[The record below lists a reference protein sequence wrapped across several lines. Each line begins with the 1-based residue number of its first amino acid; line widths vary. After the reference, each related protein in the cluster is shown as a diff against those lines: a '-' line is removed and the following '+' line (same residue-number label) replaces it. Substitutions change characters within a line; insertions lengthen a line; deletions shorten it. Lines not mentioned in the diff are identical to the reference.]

1 MRPRKGLTV
10 AQQLQAPLNQALL
23 NRAYRAYGEAMESAQ
38 LLETSLALL
47 LLGVFYERSDLENL
61 EECAKLHGYL
71 FKATV
76 GRLILRLKRELPS
89 TAIVER
95 QLNKALQLR
104 NLLAHD
110 YFRTYMFEWLYPAGL
125 RRRVRHLR
133 RINHHLQHVTNI
145 VSHIWD
151 LLCKKGKV
159 DAEITIQE
167 INVKLLPRIKEL
179 KEL

>member
-1 MRPRKGLTV
+1 MKKMNNVPHRRVRIMRPRKGLTV

-23 NRAYRAYGEAMESAQ
+23 NRAYRGTAKPWSLLNFLRQVSLYYYWAFSTNARIWKTWKNAQ
-38 LLETSLALL
+38 NYTATFSRPPWE
-47 LLGVFYERSDLENL
+47 DLSYDSKEN
-61 EECAKLHGYL
+61 
-71 FKATV
+71 
-76 GRLILRLKRELPS
+76 
-89 TAIVER
+89 
-95 QLNKALQLR
+95 
-104 NLLAHD
+104 
-110 YFRTYMFEWLYPAGL
+110 YPQQ
-125 RRRVRHLR
+125 RRVRHLR